1 DKQSFIFAQSGE
13 DKLRTLM
20 NKLLKIS
27 ILIVFLSLPA
37 IAQQSSS
44 TSSAITAADY
54 ARAEK
59 WMGYNTNPM
68 VFHAGARPS
77 WQGDERFWYRVT
89 TAEGTEFVMVN
100 SASGTK
106 SPAFDHAKLAA
117 ALSTAAGTAY
127 DAHHLPFTDFE
138 VSADGQT
145 ISFTV
150 QRRRWK
156 CDLTTGKCTAEGT
169 ATAAGQGGG
178 RGGCGN
184 SLLSPE
190 KKRAAFI
197 LDYNIL
203 VCGGATCI
211 ETQLINTGGQ
221 GFVYC

>member
-1 DKQSFIFAQSGE
+1 MGIGTRMLSPNSLVSKKSFDEVLRPDKQSLTFAQSGE

-20 NKLLKIS
+20 NKLLKIP
-27 ILIVFLSLPA
+27 ILILFLSLPA

-89 TAEGTEFVMVN
+89 TAEGTEFVMMN

-117 ALSTAAGTAY
+117 DLSTAAGTAY
-127 DAHHLPFTDFE
+127 DAHHLPFT
-138 VSADGQT
+138 
-145 ISFTV
+145 
-150 QRRRWK
+150 
-156 CDLTTGKCTAEGT
+156 
-169 ATAAGQGGG
+169 
-178 RGGCGN
+178 
-184 SLLSPE
+184 
-190 KKRAAFI
+190 
-197 LDYNIL
+197 
-203 VCGGATCI
+203 
-211 ETQLINTGGQ
+211 
-221 GFVYC
+221 